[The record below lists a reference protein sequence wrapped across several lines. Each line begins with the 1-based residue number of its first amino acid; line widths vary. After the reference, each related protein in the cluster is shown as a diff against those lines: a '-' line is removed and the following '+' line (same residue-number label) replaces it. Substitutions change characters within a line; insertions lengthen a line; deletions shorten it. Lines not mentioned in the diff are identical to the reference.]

1 MEEKMDRRR
10 IFSRAGTLPS
20 NFNEQISWSEKK
32 MKKAFSLSDFKD
44 LTIEE
49 RIELVKS
56 LWDIIAEVPE
66 TIKLTEEQK
75 RLLDERLAMYQKEPE
90 TGSSWE
96 KIKKRIK
103 GNE

>member
-49 RIELVKS
+49 RIELVEN
-56 LWDIIAEVPE
+56 LWDNIAEVPE
-66 TIKLTEEQK
+66 TI
-75 RLLDERLAMYQKEPE
+75 ER
-90 TGSSWE
+90 TGVYSGLFGTRFRRYPAGDSGSIRHPLFQRE
-96 KIKKRIK
+96 VTR
-103 GNE
+103 